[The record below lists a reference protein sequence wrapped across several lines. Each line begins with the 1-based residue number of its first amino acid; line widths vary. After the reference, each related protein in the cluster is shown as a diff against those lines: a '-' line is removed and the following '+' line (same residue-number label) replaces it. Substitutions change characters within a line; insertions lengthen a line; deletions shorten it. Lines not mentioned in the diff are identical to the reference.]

1 MERLRKF
8 LNLPAGDR
16 WLTLEAAAWLVLA
29 LAVLGLLPFRWIA
42 ARFGVLS
49 GGPPSSGID
58 AAFPLDERRQTAI
71 RRVGMAVGRAARHLP
86 CQAHCL
92 PQAIVAK
99 LMLHRRC
106 IASTLHFG
114 MRLATDGTG
123 HRDGQRAGQRMEAHA
138 WLTVGD
144 MGVVGVPVS
153 RGFTEIARFTHET
166 APSTAANTAAAGQS
180 VHTVMML
187 HVDGEAENPPKYRD
201 APPDLLRLP
210 E

>member
-16 WLTLEAAAWLVLA
+16 WLTLEAAAWLLLA

-58 AAFPLDERRQTAI
+58 ATFPLDEQRQAAI

-114 MRLATDGTG
+114 MRLATDG
-123 HRDGQRAGQRMEAHA
+123 AGQRMEAHA

-144 MGVVGVPVS
+144 VGVVGVPVS
-153 RGFTEIARFTHET
+153 RGFTEIARFTHE
-166 APSTAANTAAAGQS
+166 AAANTAAASQS
-180 VHTVMML
+180 I
-187 HVDGEAENPPKYRD
+187 P
-201 APPDLLRLP
+201 
-210 E
+210 

>member
-49 GGPPSSGID
+49 GGLPSSGPPSSGPPSSGID
-58 AAFPLDERRQTAI
+58 ATFPPDERRQAAI

-114 MRLATDGTG
+114 MRLVTDGTG
-123 HRDGQRAGQRMEAHA
+123 HRVSQRAGQRMEAHA

-144 MGVVGVPVS
+144 VGVVGVPVS

-166 APSTAANTAAAGQS
+166 AANTAAAGQS
-180 VHTVMML
+180 I
-187 HVDGEAENPPKYRD
+187 P
-201 APPDLLRLP
+201 
-210 E
+210 